1 MPPRKK
7 TRVSAASTPPQ
18 EAQPR
23 KSVESSAP
31 AQAEKDTE
39 RNADQATEDL
49 LNDPWTD
56 DQETSLFR
64 SMIRWKPTGALSSS
78 PPLPTPKTDPRLP
91 HSGMHKHFHVIAI
104 SQSLRSHGH
113 TTATSTHTRIPGIWA
128 KLHTLYDL
136 DALDERET
144 THAALDA
151 PDPLDPADDA
161 KIPAF
166 ELPDDEF
173 GEMMWERRFPGRG
186 EGPSESPPV
195 IPGLQNTRAGPEPEG
210 GMGVGLRRASMV
222 GEEEEGV
229 KIVSSARGRG
239 SARGGR
245 GAGKVGRGGQVK
257 GQAGKGSK
265 AQSVEPSSSE
275 VEEGSGQEDDES
287 DEEESENTPGR
298 ATAMRARGTKRG
310 RAGRRAGR
318 RR

>member
-1 MPPRKK
+1 
-7 TRVSAASTPPQ
+7 
-18 EAQPR
+18 
-23 KSVESSAP
+23 
-31 AQAEKDTE
+31 
-39 RNADQATEDL
+39 
-49 LNDPWTD
+49 
-56 DQETSLFR
+56 
-64 SMIRWKPTGALSSS
+64 
-78 PPLPTPKTDPRLP
+78 
-91 HSGMHKHFHVIAI
+91 MHKHFHVIAI

-186 EGPSESPPV
+186 GERSESPPV
-195 IPGLQNTRAGPEPEG
+195 IPGLQNTRGWPEPVG
-210 GMGVGLRRASMV
+210 GIGVGLRRGSMV
-222 GEEEEGV
+222 GEEDEGIKTV
-229 KIVSSARGRG
+229 NFARGRG
-239 SARGGR
+239 TARGGR
-245 GAGKVGRGGQVK
+245 GVGKAGRGGQVK
-257 GQAGKGSK
+257 GQAGRGSK

-275 VEEGSGQEDDES
+275 AEEGSGEEEDES
-287 DEEESENTPGR
+287 EEEESENTAGK
-298 ATAMRARGTKRG
+298 ATAVRGRGTKRG

-318 RR
+318 KR